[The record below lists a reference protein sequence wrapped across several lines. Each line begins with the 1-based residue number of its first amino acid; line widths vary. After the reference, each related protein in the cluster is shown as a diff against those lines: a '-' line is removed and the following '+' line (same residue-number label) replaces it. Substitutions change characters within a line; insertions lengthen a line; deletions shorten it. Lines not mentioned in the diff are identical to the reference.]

1 MINVYR
7 SIFERNTMK
16 IVNEG
21 SKNSFAIIERDT
33 HMSTWALKHNRLD
46 FDVNQIPKY
55 IEYFNDGDVLLN
67 IGANIGCYAKAFVD
81 KASKVICFEPHIE
94 AYQCLEY
101 NLGRYQN
108 VTLYNH
114 ALSDSVY
121 GFRVV
126 DGHRN
131 NVGASKIRQCD
142 DDNQMQ
148 GYTKFLDQFYFERLD
163 FILMDCE
170 GSEHDIIN
178 GAINTIKTHKPIIVT
193 EVNDGCLRQVGSS
206 EKKLIELIESL
217 GYKCRN
223 IYSEKPMQGNQFDII
238 CFPKETNYF

>member
-81 KASKVICFEPHIE
+81 KASKV
-94 AYQCLEY
+94 
-101 NLGRYQN
+101 
-108 VTLYNH
+108 
-114 ALSDSVY
+114 
-121 GFRVV
+121 
-126 DGHRN
+126 
-131 NVGASKIRQCD
+131 
-142 DDNQMQ
+142 
-148 GYTKFLDQFYFERLD
+148 
-163 FILMDCE
+163 
-170 GSEHDIIN
+170 
-178 GAINTIKTHKPIIVT
+178 
-193 EVNDGCLRQVGSS
+193 
-206 EKKLIELIESL
+206 
-217 GYKCRN
+217 
-223 IYSEKPMQGNQFDII
+223 
-238 CFPKETNYF
+238 